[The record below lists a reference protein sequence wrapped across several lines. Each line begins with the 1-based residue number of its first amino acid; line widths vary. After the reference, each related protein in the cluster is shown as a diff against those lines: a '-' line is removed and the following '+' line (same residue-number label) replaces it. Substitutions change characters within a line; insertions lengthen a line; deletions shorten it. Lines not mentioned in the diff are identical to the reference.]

1 MKKVTRWVSISEL
14 KILVKFHLTLCQVS
28 IAGEMGGV
36 ERARARVREL
46 TPLLFN
52 FDLPIMPSFQVGN
65 PWCISQKP
73 QGLTIFKLQAAPDTN
88 SPYMRAIMDQYN
100 VQIIPRPKQKNFHAM
115 TIVVKGC
122 EWECARV
129 KEATLLLMDHLC
141 KVIKLSAII
150 QCFK

>member
-1 MKKVTRWVSISEL
+1 MS
-14 KILVKFHLTLCQVS
+14 
-28 IAGEMGGV
+28 GV

-52 FDLPIMPSFQVGN
+52 FDLPIMPSYQVMIEVRN
-65 PWCISQKP
+65 YVMLSSSCQS
-73 QGLTIFKLQAAPDTN
+73 APDTN

-100 VQIIPRPKQKNFHAM
+100 VQIIPRPKQKNFHTV

-141 KVIKLSAII
+141 KVSRW
-150 QCFK
+150 